1 MSNKHNRGLM
11 PDTIID
17 ETTISEDTVEE
28 STVEQEEVSEE
39 IVEEPIEQPS
49 EKVRGIVRCINLNV
63 RKEPNLDSTKIG
75 CLKTGDEI
83 IIAQPCYV
91 NYVPLAE
98 LCQVKAIVL
107 LKSVGDILNY

>member
-1 MSNKHNRGLM
+1 MSNKRNRGLM

-39 IVEEPIEQPS
+39 IVEESIEQPS
-49 EKVRGIVRCINLNV
+49 EKLRGIVRCINLNV

-83 IIAQPCYV
+83 VIDPSKSTDRWYKVSTDSGLDGYC
-91 NYVPLAE
+91 
-98 LCQVKAIVL
+98 VKEFI
-107 LKSVGDILNY
+107 DFEQ

>member
-11 PDTIID
+11 SDTIID

-28 STVEQEEVSEE
+28 STVEREEVSEE

-49 EKVRGIVRCINLNV
+49 EKLRGIVRCINLNV

-83 IIAQPCYV
+83 IIDPSKSTDRWYKVSTDSGLDGYC
-91 NYVPLAE
+91 
-98 LCQVKAIVL
+98 VKEFI
-107 LKSVGDILNY
+107 DFEQ